1 MALGKCGICTENQAK
16 YKCPTCSIEYC
27 SLPCFKSEKHD
38 HNNLSSANS
47 VEKLPG
53 SAMQISEPIQ
63 PKETPP
69 IFEKIANDPII
80 RSLLKYKSLQTH
92 LSILLKLL
100 SDSSLTREPIFENRK
115 EIVNMRLCDL
125 RIGGPE
131 ENELVEE
138 FVQRVLILHDEAQ
151 NGC

>member
-1 MALGKCGICTENQAK
+1 M
-16 YKCPTCSIEYC
+16 
-27 SLPCFKSEKHD
+27 
-38 HNNLSSANS
+38 
-47 VEKLPG
+47 EKLPG
-53 SAMQISEPIQ
+53 SAMQMPKPIQ
-63 PKETPP
+63 PKESPP

-92 LSILLKLL
+92 LQILLKLL
-100 SDSSLTREPIFENRK
+100 LDSLLTREPIFENRK

-151 NGC
+151 NEC